1 MPRVAPAARIRS
13 VVEAISG
20 FKRLQREM
28 DRLWQR
34 EKKYQNERRALSK
47 AIRHLRNAADLGTCL
62 GTI

>member
-28 DRLWQR
+28 DRLCR
-34 EKKYQNERRALSK
+34 RDRIYQKPTTRSQQSYPPVAQLCTPDK
-47 AIRHLRNAADLGTCL
+47 AIE
-62 GTI
+62 